1 MSIMKVSVKRLCNE
15 TDVLAEV
22 IAKKLGNKDS
32 IQELDSDTLLLVQG
46 SLRLIEA
53 SKSVLI
59 SEAIMLDK
67 IDDKLDLL
75 KDMLK
80 KHEDRVL
87 TRALSFY
94 PRKKQFI

>member
-1 MSIMKVSVKRLCNE
+1 MSIMKESVKRLCNE
-15 TDVLAEV
+15 TDVLTEV

-32 IQELDSDTLLLVQG
+32 IQELDSDTLLLVQD

-75 KDMLK
+75 EDMLK
-80 KHEDRVL
+80 DMKTE
-87 TRALSFY
+87 S
-94 PRKKQFI
+94 

>member
-1 MSIMKVSVKRLCNE
+1 M
-15 TDVLAEV
+15 
-22 IAKKLGNKDS
+22 
-32 IQELDSDTLLLVQG
+32 LLVQG

-75 KDMLK
+75 EDMLK
-80 KHEDRVL
+80 DMKTE
-87 TRALSFY
+87 S
-94 PRKKQFI
+94 

>member
-80 KHEDRVL
+80 KHED
-87 TRALSFY
+87 
-94 PRKKQFI
+94 

>member
-1 MSIMKVSVKRLCNE
+1 MSIMKESVKRLCNE
-15 TDVLAEV
+15 TDVLTEV

-32 IQELDSDTLLLVQG
+32 IQELDYDTLLLVQG

-75 KDMLK
+75 EDMLK
-80 KHEDRVL
+80 DMKTE
-87 TRALSFY
+87 S
-94 PRKKQFI
+94 

>member
-1 MSIMKVSVKRLCNE
+1 MSIMKESVKRLCNE
-15 TDVLAEV
+15 TDVLTEV

-32 IQELDSDTLLLVQG
+32 IQELDSDTLLLVHG

-75 KDMLK
+75 EDMLK
-80 KHEDRVL
+80 DMKTE
-87 TRALSFY
+87 S
-94 PRKKQFI
+94 

>member
-1 MSIMKVSVKRLCNE
+1 MSIMKESVKRLCNE
-15 TDVLAEV
+15 TDVLTEV

-75 KDMLK
+75 EDMLK
-80 KHEDRVL
+80 NMKTE
-87 TRALSFY
+87 
-94 PRKKQFI
+94 P

>member
-1 MSIMKVSVKRLCNE
+1 MSIMKESVKRLCNE
-15 TDVLAEV
+15 TDVLTEV

-67 IDDKLDLL
+67 INDKLDLL
-75 KDMLK
+75 EDMLK
-80 KHEDRVL
+80 NMKTE
-87 TRALSFY
+87 S
-94 PRKKQFI
+94 

>member
-1 MSIMKVSVKRLCNE
+1 MSIMKESVKRLCNE
-15 TDVLAEV
+15 TDVLTEV
-22 IAKKLGNKDS
+22 IAKKLRNKDS

-75 KDMLK
+75 EDMLK
-80 KHEDRVL
+80 NMKTE
-87 TRALSFY
+87 S
-94 PRKKQFI
+94 

>member
-1 MSIMKVSVKRLCNE
+1 MSIMKERVKRLCNE
-15 TDVLAEV
+15 TDVLTEV

-46 SLRLIEA
+46 PLRLIEA

-75 KDMLK
+75 EDMLK
-80 KHEDRVL
+80 DMKTE
-87 TRALSFY
+87 S
-94 PRKKQFI
+94 

>member
-1 MSIMKVSVKRLCNE
+1 MTESVKRLYNE
-15 TDVLAEV
+15 TDVLTEI
-22 IAKKLGNKDS
+22 IAKKFGDKDT

-59 SEAIMLDK
+59 SEAIMLDR

-75 KDMLK
+75 EDMLK
-80 KHEDRVL
+80 NMKTE
-87 TRALSFY
+87 S
-94 PRKKQFI
+94 

>member
-1 MSIMKVSVKRLCNE
+1 MSIMKESVKRLCNE
-15 TDVLAEV
+15 TDVLTEV

-32 IQELDSDTLLLVQG
+32 TQELDSDTLLLVQG

-75 KDMLK
+75 EDMLK
-80 KHEDRVL
+80 NMKTE
-87 TRALSFY
+87 S
-94 PRKKQFI
+94 

>member
-1 MSIMKVSVKRLCNE
+1 MSIMKESVKRLCNE
-15 TDVLAEV
+15 TDVLTEV
-22 IAKKLGNKDS
+22 IVKKLGNKDS

-75 KDMLK
+75 EDMLK
-80 KHEDRVL
+80 NMKTE
-87 TRALSFY
+87 S
-94 PRKKQFI
+94 

>member
-1 MSIMKVSVKRLCNE
+1 MSIMKESVKRLCNE

-80 KHEDRVL
+80 KHED
-87 TRALSFY
+87 
-94 PRKKQFI
+94 

>member
-1 MSIMKVSVKRLCNE
+1 MSIMKESVKRLCNE
-15 TDVLAEV
+15 TDVLTEV

-75 KDMLK
+75 EDMLK
-80 KHEDRVL
+80 NMKTE
-87 TRALSFY
+87 S
-94 PRKKQFI
+94 

>member
-1 MSIMKVSVKRLCNE
+1 MSIMKESVKRLCNE
-15 TDVLAEV
+15 TDVLTEV

-75 KDMLK
+75 EYMLKDMK
-80 KHEDRVL
+80 TE
-87 TRALSFY
+87 S
-94 PRKKQFI
+94 

>member
-1 MSIMKVSVKRLCNE
+1 MSIMKESVKRLCNE
-15 TDVLAEV
+15 TDVLTEV
-22 IAKKLGNKDS
+22 IVKKLGNKDR

-75 KDMLK
+75 EDMLK
-80 KHEDRVL
+80 NMKTE
-87 TRALSFY
+87 S
-94 PRKKQFI
+94 

>member
-1 MSIMKVSVKRLCNE
+1 MSIMKESVKRLCNE
-15 TDVLAEV
+15 TDALTEV

-75 KDMLK
+75 EDMLK
-80 KHEDRVL
+80 DMKTE
-87 TRALSFY
+87 S
-94 PRKKQFI
+94 

>member
-1 MSIMKVSVKRLCNE
+1 MKESVKRLCNE
-15 TDVLAEV
+15 TDVLTEV

-32 IQELDSDTLLLVQG
+32 IQELDSDTLLLVHG

-75 KDMLK
+75 EDMLK
-80 KHEDRVL
+80 NMKTE
-87 TRALSFY
+87 S
-94 PRKKQFI
+94 

>member
-1 MSIMKVSVKRLCNE
+1 MSIMKESVKRLCNE
-15 TDVLAEV
+15 TDVLTEV

-32 IQELDSDTLLLVQG
+32 IQELDSDTLLLVRG

-75 KDMLK
+75 EDMLK
-80 KHEDRVL
+80 DMKTE
-87 TRALSFY
+87 S
-94 PRKKQFI
+94 

>member
-1 MSIMKVSVKRLCNE
+1 MSIMKESVKRLCNE
-15 TDVLAEV
+15 TDVLTEV
-22 IAKKLGNKDS
+22 IAKKFGNKDS
-32 IQELDSDTLLLVQG
+32 IQELDSDTLLLVQS

-75 KDMLK
+75 EDMLRNMK
-80 KHEDRVL
+80 TE
-87 TRALSFY
+87 S
-94 PRKKQFI
+94 

>member
-1 MSIMKVSVKRLCNE
+1 MSIMKESVKRLCNE
-15 TDVLAEV
+15 TDVLTEV

-32 IQELDSDTLLLVQG
+32 IQELDSDTLLLVHG

-75 KDMLK
+75 EDMLK
-80 KHEDRVL
+80 NMKTE
-87 TRALSFY
+87 
-94 PRKKQFI
+94 P

>member
-1 MSIMKVSVKRLCNE
+1 MSIMKESVKRLCNE
-15 TDVLAEV
+15 TDVLTEV
-22 IAKKLGNKDS
+22 IAKKLGNIDS

-75 KDMLK
+75 EDMLK
-80 KHEDRVL
+80 NMKTE
-87 TRALSFY
+87 S
-94 PRKKQFI
+94 

>member
-1 MSIMKVSVKRLCNE
+1 MSIMKESVKRLCNE
-15 TDVLAEV
+15 TDVLTEV

-67 IDDKLDLL
+67 IDDKSNLLEDML
-75 KDMLK
+75 KDMK
-80 KHEDRVL
+80 TE
-87 TRALSFY
+87 S
-94 PRKKQFI
+94 

>member
-1 MSIMKVSVKRLCNE
+1 MSIMKESVKRLCNE
-15 TDVLAEV
+15 TDVLTEV

-67 IDDKLDLL
+67 IDDKLD
-75 KDMLK
+75 MLK
-80 KHEDRVL
+80 NMKTE
-87 TRALSFY
+87 S
-94 PRKKQFI
+94 